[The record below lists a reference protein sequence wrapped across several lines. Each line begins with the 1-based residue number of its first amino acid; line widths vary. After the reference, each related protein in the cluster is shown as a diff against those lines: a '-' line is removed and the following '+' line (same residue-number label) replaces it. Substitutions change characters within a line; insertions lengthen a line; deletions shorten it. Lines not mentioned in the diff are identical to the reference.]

1 MLIYFRKYTF
11 LYLYRNKM
19 NIIDFQRKLDK
30 YKVFSL
36 RDIEKIEDSFK
47 RIQLDRWEKKGY
59 IIKIKRGFYSLAD
72 NELSEQFLFFT
83 ANRIYSPSY
92 ISLEKALKFYGFI
105 PEEVFQITSVSTKK
119 TIDFQA
125 SIGNFSYRSIKP
137 ELFWGYRLMEN
148 KVLIADPEKAILDY
162 LYLHPEIKTADD
174 FIEMRINADSFRDKV
189 DLKKFL
195 MYANAFKSKALL
207 KRVKIFLKTIK
218 ND

>member
-1 MLIYFRKYTF
+1 
-11 LYLYRNKM
+11 M

-30 YKVFSL
+30 YQVFSL
-36 RDIEKIEDSFK
+36 RDIEKIDPLFK
-47 RIQLDRWEKKGY
+47 RIQIDRWEKKGY
-59 IIKIKRGFYSLAD
+59 IVKIKRGFYSLAD

-125 SIGNFSYRSIKP
+125 SIGNFSYRSIAP
-137 ELFWGYRLMEN
+137 ELFWGYRLMEGRI
-148 KVLIADPEKAILDY
+148 LMAEPEKAILDY
-162 LYLHPEIKTADD
+162 LYLHPEIKKADD
-174 FIEMRINADSFRDKV
+174 FIEMRINTDSFHEKI
-189 DLKKFL
+189 DLKKFRV
-195 MYANAFKSKALL
+195 YTDAFKNKALL